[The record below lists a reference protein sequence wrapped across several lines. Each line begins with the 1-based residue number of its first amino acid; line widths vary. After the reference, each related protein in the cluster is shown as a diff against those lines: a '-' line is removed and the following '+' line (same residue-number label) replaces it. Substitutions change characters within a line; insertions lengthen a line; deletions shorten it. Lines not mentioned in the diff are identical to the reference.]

1 MSLRHSPRAA
11 AARTLTTALQRET
24 VLARSGT
31 LADLAAAA
39 EAKQA
44 AFRQLNLSCA
54 SDGGAPCPPSAA
66 EREAFAGLLAAARE
80 NAVVL
85 EAVRVTLDDFAERL
99 RKLMVSVADP
109 GVYSPSG
116 RSARHVLAARI
127 NACA

>member
-11 AARTLTTALQRET
+11 AARTLTTALKRET
-24 VLARSGT
+24 ALARSGA

-39 EAKQA
+39 DAKQA
-44 AFRQLNLSCA
+44 AFHQLNLACA
-54 SDGGAPCPPSAA
+54 GDDGAPCPRSAP

-85 EAVRVTLDDFAERL
+85 EAVRVTLDDFADRL
-99 RKLMVSVADP
+99 RKLMASVADP
-109 GVYSPSG
+109 GVYSPAG
-116 RSARHVLAARI
+116 RSPRHVLAARI

>member
-11 AARTLTTALQRET
+11 AARTLTTALKRET
-24 VLARSGT
+24 ALARSGT

-80 NAVVL
+80 NTMVL
-85 EAVRVTLDDFAERL
+85 EAVRITLDDFAERL